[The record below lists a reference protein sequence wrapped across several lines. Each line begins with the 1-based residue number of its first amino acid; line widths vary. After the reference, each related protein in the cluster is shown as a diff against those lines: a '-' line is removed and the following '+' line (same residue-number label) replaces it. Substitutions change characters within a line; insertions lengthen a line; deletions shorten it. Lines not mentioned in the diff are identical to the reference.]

1 MKVLKTILYI
11 IAGLLFAAFIGLI
24 FWFTFN
30 FYLLIIPLLIV
41 WLLLKF
47 DIWYTNRH

>member
-1 MKVLKTILYI
+1 MKVWEIVFYI

-30 FYLLIIPLLIV
+30 FYLLVIPLLIM
-41 WLLLKF
+41 WLLWKLIIF
-47 DIWYTNRH
+47 WGNHS